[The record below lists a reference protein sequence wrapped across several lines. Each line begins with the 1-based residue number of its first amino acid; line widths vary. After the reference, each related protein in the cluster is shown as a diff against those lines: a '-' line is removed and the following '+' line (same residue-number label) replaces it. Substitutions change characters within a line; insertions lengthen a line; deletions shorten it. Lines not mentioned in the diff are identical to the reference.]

1 MSGFLTRQL
10 GEITALFEAMGRRL
24 AASVVLLV
32 VAFIFV
38 LASLGFLSVALYLWV
53 AQLTQPAIAALAVAG
68 LHITVAGVCF
78 LAFWLKGR
86 ARPKNTAASNS
97 VSEAPVD
104 AGRAQF
110 ADNIDATVAP
120 LIAVLHE
127 ADMKPEETA
136 LRLGVALTKQVGPL
150 ALVALAL
157 GAGFILARRVTTPNK
172 DR

>member
-10 GEITALFEAMGRRL
+10 SEITALFEAAGRRL

-53 AQLTQPAIAALAVAG
+53 AQLTQPVIAALAVAG
-68 LHITVAGVCF
+68 LHIAVAGVCL

-86 ARPKNTAASNS
+86 ASQKKTAASNS
-97 VSEAPVD
+97 IPEAPVD
-104 AGRAQF
+104 VGRAQF
-110 ADNIDATVAP
+110 AENIDQTVAP

-127 ADMKPEETA
+127 ANMKPEESA
-136 LRLGVALTKQVGPL
+136 LRIGVALTKQVGPL

-157 GAGFILARRVTTPNK
+157 GAGFILARRVTAPNK
-172 DR
+172 DP